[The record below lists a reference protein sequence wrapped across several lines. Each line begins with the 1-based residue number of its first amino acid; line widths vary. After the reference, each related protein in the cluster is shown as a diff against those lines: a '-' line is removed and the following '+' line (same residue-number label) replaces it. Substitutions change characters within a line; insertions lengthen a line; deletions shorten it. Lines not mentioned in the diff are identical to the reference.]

1 MSTAF
6 ILILRGTYRS
16 WFLVGSRVYLDPG
29 ISRRAHVCP
38 SQFLESR
45 LLALGLMILDMQAH
59 GGKVGSVKF
68 ELVFAPEEK
77 VQARR
82 YHDIHPRPPTSPL
95 AQPSSAFLRLLA
107 VHVGKLRG
115 KFGNRVKFFGGLSFD
130 SADMRIRVRLTA
142 VFLKQTSLD

>member
-1 MSTAF
+1 
-6 ILILRGTYRS
+6 
-16 WFLVGSRVYLDPG
+16 
-29 ISRRAHVCP
+29 
-38 SQFLESR
+38 
-45 LLALGLMILDMQAH
+45 MILDMQAH

-82 YHDIHPRPPTSPL
+82 YHDIHPQPPTSPL
-95 AQPSSAFLRLLA
+95 VQPSSAFLHLLA

-130 SADMRIRVRLTA
+130 SANIP
-142 VFLKQTSLD
+142 